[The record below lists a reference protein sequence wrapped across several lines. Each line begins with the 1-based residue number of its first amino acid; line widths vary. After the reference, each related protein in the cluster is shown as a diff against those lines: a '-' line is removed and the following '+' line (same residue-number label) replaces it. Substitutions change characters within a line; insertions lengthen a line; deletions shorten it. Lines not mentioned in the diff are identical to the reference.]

1 MVEMYTVAISPF
13 NLPFTILLGLVLL
26 YWVFVILGA
35 ADIDVIDMEWLPD
48 LDADSPGGFIHGFFQ
63 FLGIGEV
70 PIILIIS
77 ILVLFG
83 WSFAMLGTYYLNSEG
98 SALKGFALLAANCVA
113 AVIFTGF
120 LIRPLQTLFS
130 PLHKTEKEKQKVVYK
145 TGVVISSEVNATFG
159 QVEIATG
166 EAPITI
172 NARADEG
179 QVIKKGEQVIVYD
192 EDREKGVYFVEKY
205 NE

>member
-1 MVEMYTVAISPF
+1 MLEMYTVAISPF

-26 YWVFVILGA
+26 YWFFVILGA

-48 LDADSPGGFIHGFFQ
+48 MDADADGGFIHGFFQ

-70 PIILIIS
+70 PIILVIS
-77 ILVLFG
+77 VMVLMG
-83 WSFAMLGTYYLNSEG
+83 WSFAMLGTHYLNSDG
-98 SALKGFALLAANCVA
+98 LAVIGFGLLAGNCVA
-113 AVIFTGF
+113 TFLLTG
-120 LIRPLQTLFS
+120 LIIRPLQKLFS
-130 PLHKTEKEKQKVVYK
+130 PLHKTDLEKQKVVYK
-145 TGVVISSEVNATFG
+145 TGEVISSEVNDSFG

-172 NARADEG
+172 NARAEEG
-179 QVIKKGEQVIVYD
+179 QVIPKGETVLVYD
-192 EDREKGVYFVEKY
+192 EDKERGLYFVEKY

>member
-1 MVEMYTVAISPF
+1 MLEIYTVAISPF

-26 YWVFVILGA
+26 YWFFVILGA
-35 ADIDVIDMEWLPD
+35 VDIDVIDMDWLPD
-48 LDADSPGGFIHGFFQ
+48 LDGDAEGSFVHGFFQ

-77 ILVLFG
+77 VMVLLG
-83 WSFAMLGTYYLNSEG
+83 WTFAMIGTHYLNSGG
-98 SALKGFALLAANCVA
+98 SALIGAGLLAGNCVLTLLL
-113 AVIFTGF
+113 TG
-120 LIRPLQTLFS
+120 LMIRPLQTLFS
-130 PLHKTEKEKQKVVYK
+130 PLHKTDLEKQKVVFK

-172 NARADEG
+172 NARAEEG
-179 QVIKKGEQVIVYD
+179 RAIPKGEKVLVYD
-192 EDREKGVYFVEKY
+192 EDKERGLYFVEKY